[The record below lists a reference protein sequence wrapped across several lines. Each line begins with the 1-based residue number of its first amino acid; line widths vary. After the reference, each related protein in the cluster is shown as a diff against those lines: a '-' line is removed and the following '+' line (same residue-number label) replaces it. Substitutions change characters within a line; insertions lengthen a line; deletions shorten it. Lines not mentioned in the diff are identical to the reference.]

1 MANPLKGIFDMFFPA
16 ASKKTQEVDKQID
29 FLREIEERRER
40 QLASASSS
48 LVSRVEELN
57 RMVEEIKGTRGN
69 K

>member
-1 MANPLKGIFDMFFPA
+1 MANPLKGILDMFFPA

-29 FLREIEERRER
+29 FLREIEQRRE
-40 QLASASSS
+40 QKLATASSS

-57 RMVEEIKGTRGN
+57 RMVEEIKETRGL

>member
-1 MANPLKGIFDMFFPA
+1 MFFPA

-29 FLREIEERRER
+29 FLREIEQRRE
-40 QLASASSS
+40 QKLATASSS

-57 RMVEEIKGTRGN
+57 RMVEEIKETRGL